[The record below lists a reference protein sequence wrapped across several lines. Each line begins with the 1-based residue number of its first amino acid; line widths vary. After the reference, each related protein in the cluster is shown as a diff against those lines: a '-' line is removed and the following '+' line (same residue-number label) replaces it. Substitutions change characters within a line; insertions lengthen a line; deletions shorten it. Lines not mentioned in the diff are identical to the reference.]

1 MEENINEEGTVLEE
15 GIVQIDEETETEA
28 VRETEEVREPEGN
41 AAQPVEKRRN
51 RKRRNAG
58 N

>member
-15 GIVQIDEETETEA
+15 GVVQIDEETGTEA

-41 AAQPVEKRRN
+41 AAQPVEKS

-58 N
+58 S

>member
-1 MEENINEEGTVLEE
+1 MLEE

-41 AAQPVEKRRN
+41 AAQPVEKKEKPKEKERRN
-51 RKRRNAG
+51 
-58 N
+58 